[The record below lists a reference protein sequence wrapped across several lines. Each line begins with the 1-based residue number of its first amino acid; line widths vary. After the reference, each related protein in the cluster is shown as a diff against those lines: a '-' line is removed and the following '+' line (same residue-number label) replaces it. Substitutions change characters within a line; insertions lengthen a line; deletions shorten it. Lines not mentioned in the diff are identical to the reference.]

1 MSHPTAHDFLRD
13 LALVL
18 AVAAFTTVL
27 FHRIKKPVV
36 LGYLLAGAIISPNT
50 PLPLVA
56 SLDTVHLLSEFGV
69 ILLMFSLGLE
79 FSLRKLVAVGPRAA
93 FVALVQCSF
102 MFWVGYTVGQLFGFT
117 TLECLFTGAAISISS
132 TTIIVKAFEEQKVRG
147 KMADLVFAILIVE
160 DLIAIILLAVL
171 TPIAT
176 GATLSAGSL
185 AWTMGRLALFLAFVL
200 GAGMLTVPRAV
211 RYVIQLKRPETTLV
225 AAIGLCFGIA
235 YLAQLAGY
243 SVALGAFLAGALV
256 AESGQEKRVEHL
268 VQPVRDMFA
277 AIFFVSVGMLI
288 DPAVFVDHW
297 AKILVLTLVVLVGQV
312 GSVTVGAF
320 LSGHGLRLSLM
331 AGLCLAQ
338 IGEFSFIIAGV
349 GLSLGAVGKF
359 LYPVT
364 VVVSAITTFTTPWFI
379 RSAPQVYD
387 AVNARL
393 PPPLRTFAGFY
404 EPWLDRLLTAKTGDS
419 FGERIGKALRLML
432 IDAACVIFVVF
443 GVSFLMPKAIALL
456 EEWIGLS
463 RGLSVALI
471 YLGMIALSFPFL
483 VGLFRCARS
492 IAVLLAAR
500 VFQVEESAVLESPA
514 RQAFVLALKLGILT
528 AAGWPLVVL
537 TQPMLP
543 ALSGGVA
550 LVGALGALA
559 YAFWKT
565 ARTFDVQARAGAES
579 VLDAFSRQMVRAP
592 NPSETTEIPVQTW
605 SLFGALKPVRLIEGS
620 FAVGRSLVDLD
631 LRGRTGATALA
642 VERDHEKIVPPRPKE
657 ALRIGDVVALAG
669 PELSV
674 EAAARI
680 LLGGDAGSIAPP
692 PIVQ

>member
-1 MSHPTAHDFLRD
+1 MSAPTAHDFLRD

-56 SLDTVHLLSEFGV
+56 HMDTVHMLSEFGV

-79 FSLRKLVAVGPRAA
+79 FSLRKLLAVGPRAA

-102 MFWVGYTVGQLFGFT
+102 MFWVGYTVGQLFRFS

-160 DLIAIILLAVL
+160 DLIAILLLAVL

-185 AWTMGRLALFLAFVL
+185 AWTMGRLLLFLVFVL

-211 RYVIQLKRPETTLV
+211 RYVVKLRRPETTLV
-225 AAIGLCFGIA
+225 ASIGLCFGIA
-235 YLAQLAGY
+235 FLAQAAGY

-256 AESGQEKRVEHL
+256 AESGQEKKVEHL

-288 DPAVFVDHW
+288 DPQVLAEHW
-297 AKILVLTLVVLVGQV
+297 ATVLVLTTVVLLGQV
-312 GSVTVGAF
+312 GSVTAGAF
-320 LSGHGLRLSLM
+320 LSGHGLRTSLM

-349 GLSLGAVGKF
+349 GLSLGAVGAF
-359 LYPVT
+359 LYPVA
-364 VVVSAITTFTTPWFI
+364 VAVSAITTFTTPWFI
-379 RSAPQVYD
+379 KSAPDVYD

-393 PPPLRTFAGFY
+393 PPPIRTFAGFY
-404 EPWLDRLLTAKTGDS
+404 ETWLDRLLTTKSGDS
-419 FGERIGKALRLML
+419 FGDRISKALRLML
-432 IDAACVIFVVF
+432 IDAACVVFVVF
-443 GVSFLMPKAIALL
+443 GVAFLMPKATQLL
-456 EEWIGLS
+456 EEWVGLS
-463 RGLSVALI
+463 RRLSVVLL
-471 YLGMIALSFPFL
+471 YLGMAALSVPFL

-492 IAVLLAAR
+492 IAGLLSAR
-500 VFQVEESAVLESPA
+500 VFQVEEAAVLESPA
-514 RQAFVLALKLGILT
+514 RQAFLLALQFGILA
-528 AAGWPLVVL
+528 AAGGPLVVL

-550 LVGALGALA
+550 LVGVLGALG
-559 YAFWKT
+559 YAFWNT
-565 ARTFDVQARAGAES
+565 ARTLDVEARAGAES

-592 NPSETTEIPVQTW
+592 DPSSTTEIPAQLW
-605 SLFGALKPVRLIEGS
+605 SNFGSLKPVRLVEGS
-620 FAVGRSLVDLD
+620 FGVGRSLIELD

-642 VERDHEKIVPPRPKE
+642 IERAHEKIVPPRPRE
-657 ALRIGDVVALAG
+657 PLQVGDVVALAG
-669 PELSV
+669 PEPAV

-680 LLGGDAGSIAPP
+680 LLRGDVGSIAPP
-692 PIVQ
+692 PMP

>member
-1 MSHPTAHDFLRD
+1 MSAPTAHDFLRD

-50 PLPLVA
+50 PLPAVA
-56 SLDTVHLLSEFGV
+56 HVETVHTLSEFGV

-79 FSLRKLVAVGPRAA
+79 FSLRKLLAVGPRAA

-160 DLIAIILLAVL
+160 DLIAILLLAVL

-185 AWTMGRLALFLAFVL
+185 AWTLGRLLLFLVFVL

-211 RYVIQLKRPETTLV
+211 RYVVKLKRPETTLV
-225 AAIGLCFGIA
+225 ASIGLCFGIA
-235 YLAQLAGY
+235 FLAQAAGY

-256 AESGQEKRVEHL
+256 AESGQEKKVEHL

-288 DPAVFVDHW
+288 DPQVLAEHW
-297 AKILVLTLVVLVGQV
+297 ATVLVLTAVVLLGQV
-312 GSVTVGAF
+312 GSVTMGAF
-320 LSGHGLRLSLM
+320 LSGHGLRTSLM
-331 AGLCLAQ
+331 AGMCLAQ

-349 GLSLGAVGKF
+349 GLSLGAVGAF
-359 LYPVT
+359 LYPVA
-364 VVVSAITTFTTPWFI
+364 VAVSAITTFTTPWFI
-379 RSAPQVYD
+379 KKAPNVYESLD
-387 AVNARL
+387 ARL

-404 EPWLDRLLTAKTGDS
+404 ETWLDRLFATRSGDT
-419 FGERIGKALRLML
+419 FGERVGKAVRLMV
-432 IDAACVIFVVF
+432 IDAACVVFVVF
-443 GVSFLMPKAIALL
+443 GVAFLMPKSTELFDA
-456 EEWIGLS
+456 WVGLS
-463 RGLSVALI
+463 RRLSTILMYLLMAVLSV
-471 YLGMIALSFPFL
+471 PFL

-492 IAVLLAAR
+492 IAALLSAR
-500 VFQVEESAVLESPA
+500 VFQVDEAAVLESPA
-514 RQAFVLALKLGILT
+514 RQAFVLALQFGILA
-528 AAGWPLVVL
+528 AAGGPLVVL

-550 LVGALGALA
+550 LVGVLGALA
-559 YAFWKT
+559 YAFWKS
-565 ARTFDVQARAGAES
+565 ARSLEVEARAGAES
-579 VLDAFSRQMVRAP
+579 VLDAFSRQMVKAP
-592 NPSETTEIPVQTW
+592 IPAITTEIPVQIW
-605 SLFGALKPVRLIEGS
+605 SHLGALKPVRLIAGS
-620 FAVGRSLVDLD
+620 FAVGKSLVELD
-631 LRGRTGATALA
+631 LRGKTGATALA
-642 VERDHEKIVPPRPKE
+642 VERDHEKLVPPRPRE
-657 ALRIGDVVALAG
+657 PLQIGDVVALAG
-669 PELSV
+669 SEQAV

-680 LLGGDAGSIAPP
+680 LLRGETGSLPP
-692 PIVQ
+692 PPVPS